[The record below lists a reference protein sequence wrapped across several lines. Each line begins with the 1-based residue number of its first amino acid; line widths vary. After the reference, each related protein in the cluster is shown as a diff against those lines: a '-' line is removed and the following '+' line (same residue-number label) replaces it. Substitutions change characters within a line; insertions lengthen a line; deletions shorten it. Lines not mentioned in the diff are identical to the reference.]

1 MYNLQTDIEMNYD
14 CKGKMPRKNTFVILE
29 IENENKFNI
38 IYYFVVFRSYQEN
51 RGYVTKD
58 DRYISSWE

>member
-29 IENENKFNI
+29 I
-38 IYYFVVFRSYQEN
+38 
-51 RGYVTKD
+51 
-58 DRYISSWE
+58 